1 MSVKLL
7 DRTRKISS
15 LLHNN
20 KSDVVIFNDICNL
33 LGKLLKANVMVISA
47 RGKLLGIYEDSDI
60 ESIHEMLVADVG
72 SLIDSELNERFISIL
87 STKDNGKMSMLGFE
101 KKNGI
106 DYISIIMPIDFAGSR
121 LGTTLIYRPLP
132 DFSVDDIIL
141 SEYANTVIELEMMR
155 SVNDENE
162 EEKRRS
168 ENLYAALE
176 CLTVSERKAAGY
188 VIRSLEGKSEGII
201 IASHIASEY
210 AITRSTIVNAM
221 QKLESAGILDVHSR
235 GKKGTYVAVV
245 NDAVYDLDFEREG

>member
-101 KKNGI
+101 KKNGN
-106 DYISIIMPIDFAGSR
+106 DYISIITFYC
-121 LGTTLIYRPLP
+121 TTTR
-132 DFSVDDIIL
+132 
-141 SEYANTVIELEMMR
+141 
-155 SVNDENE
+155 
-162 EEKRRS
+162 KRR
-168 ENLYAALE
+168 
-176 CLTVSERKAAGY
+176 
-188 VIRSLEGKSEGII
+188 IW
-201 IASHIASEY
+201 
-210 AITRSTIVNAM
+210 
-221 QKLESAGILDVHSR
+221 
-235 GKKGTYVAVV
+235 
-245 NDAVYDLDFEREG
+245 